1 MLHNRI
7 GHAVSATLQGERHSM
22 AYFANVR
29 ATTVLQGPLNKY
41 PPITFPQILATKAK
55 KRKELNLKP
64 RDQMT
69 DQEKLARW
77 KEAHGPDFV
86 KADAAV
92 TPQPPAL
99 GDTSALDQPAPAIR
113 DAIATCNGGVNV
125 NVSNGSETNVMQ
137 GDRHSMAYF
146 ANARGSTL
154 LQGPKKKYPPITFP
168 EILAE
173 KRRQMDEVNFR
184 EDMTD
189 EEKLDINSNRALG
202 PEFQTVDMTHSGK
215 PEYEPVALNESGEPV
230 ITPMAKGKLA
240 PEMEHLKLQSAVAA
254 AAR

>member
-1 MLHNRI
+1 MLHNKI

-22 AYFANVR
+22 AYFANVC

-99 GDTSALDQPAPAIR
+99 GDTPAFDQPAPATHH
-113 DAIATCNGGVNV
+113 ATTTLNGGMS
-125 NVSNGSETNVMQ
+125 VSTGSETNDMQ

-173 KRRQMDEVNFR
+173 KRRQMDEMNFR

-189 EEKLDINSNRALG
+189 EEKLNINSNHALG

-230 ITPMAKGKLA
+230 ITPMTKGKLA
-240 PEMEHLKLQSAVAA
+240 PEMEHLKLLSSVAA
-254 AAR
+254 AAH

>member
-1 MLHNRI
+1 MLDNRV

-29 ATTVLQGPLNKY
+29 ATTVLQGPLRKY

-86 KADAAV
+86 KADGAV

-99 GDTSALDQPAPAIR
+99 GDTSALEQPAPATHH
-113 DAIATCNGGVNV
+113 AATTFKGGMS
-125 NVSNGSETNVMQ
+125 VSNGSEINVMQ

-154 LQGPKKKYPPITFP
+154 LQGPNKKYPPITFP

-173 KRRQMDEVNFR
+173 KRRQMDEMNFR

-189 EEKLDINSNRALG
+189 EEKLDINSNHALG

-215 PEYEPVALNESGEPV
+215 PEYEPVALDESGEAV
-230 ITPMAKGKLA
+230 ITPMAKGRLA
-240 PEMEHLKLQSAVAA
+240 PEMEHLKLQSSVAA
-254 AAR
+254 AVY